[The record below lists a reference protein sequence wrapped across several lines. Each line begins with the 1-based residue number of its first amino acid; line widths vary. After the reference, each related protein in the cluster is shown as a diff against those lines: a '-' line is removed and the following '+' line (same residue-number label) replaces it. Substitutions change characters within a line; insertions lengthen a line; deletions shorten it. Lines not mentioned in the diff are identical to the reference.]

1 MTEVKQVTGAELEE
15 LVASGTR
22 VLADFFLDNCGPCKM
37 QKVILKEMAKNA
49 ENLDIVT
56 VNLGQSAEIAKN
68 YEIGTVPYLILFE
81 QGQVKERML
90 GMQQKAMLLEI
101 INE

>member
-1 MTEVKQVTGAELEE
+1 MTEVKQVTGDELEE
-15 LVASGTR
+15 LVASGKR

-37 QKVILKEMAKNA
+37 QKVILKDLAKTV
-49 ENLDIVT
+49 ENLEIVT
-56 VNLGQSAEIAKN
+56 VNLSNSKDIAGK